1 VVNLDDMPAVDY
13 PATGGPPAAVVRRA
27 LDRVFSSG
35 RVTALSVTSWNPQLD
50 GAERSRAVALELL
63 DGLL

>member
-1 VVNLDDMPAVDY
+1 MPAVDY
-13 PATGGPPAAVVRRA
+13 PAAGGPSASMVRRA
-27 LDRVFSSG
+27 LDRLFGSG

-50 GAERSRAVALELL
+50 GAERSGAAARQLL